1 MKRIAIASCY
11 DKYNYG
17 SVLQAYATQLALR
30 KLGVEAVTLSKGRL
44 GDAIGKGRR
53 SYYRR
58 KLFNLDVYL
67 ANMGFGLLIMER

>member
-58 KLFNLDVYL
+58 NLFNLDL
-67 ANMGFGLLIMER
+67 